1 MRIAIPTTG
10 KRKLSNKVA
19 DTFSRAPSFTIVT
32 LEGTKIKGIE
42 VVDNPG
48 AAMDK
53 GAGPIAA
60 RTIKEQDVDILIS
73 GELGPGARNIL
84 EALDI
89 KVYPAQIG
97 KKVNETIENW
107 VKLGL

>member
-19 DTFSRAPSFTIVT
+19 DTFSRAPSFTIIT
-32 LEGTKIKGIE
+32 IQNKEIKSIE
-42 VVDNPG
+42 VLENPG
-48 AAMDK
+48 SKMEK

-60 RTIKEQDVDILIS
+60 RTVKEHNADILIS

-84 EALDI
+84 EAFEI
-89 KVYPAQIG
+89 KIYRAETG
-97 KKVNETIENW
+97 KKVKDVVQDW
-107 VKLGL
+107 L

>member
-32 LEGTKIKGIE
+32 LDGIEIKGVE

-48 AAMDK
+48 AVMDK

-60 RTIKEQDVDILIS
+60 RTIKDQNVDLLIS

-84 EALDI
+84 EALSI